1 MKLESKMSEINIV
14 VISISYINYKLNK
27 IKCLT
32 AYQVCYIFNSTKE
45 RNNQPRRYT
54 MTNSEY
60 TKKWNRDEDDNFA
73 TFLTNWH
80 AGDMVIIDGIE
91 DLEESDIENADPID
105 MADWGI
111 TDPQEWI
118 DAYSV
123 AITELRK

>member
-1 MKLESKMSEINIV
+1 
-14 VISISYINYKLNK
+14 
-27 IKCLT
+27 
-32 AYQVCYIFNSTKE
+32 
-45 RNNQPRRYT
+45 

-60 TKKWNRDEDDNFA
+60 TKKWNRDENDNFA

-91 DLEESDIENADPID
+91 ELEESDIENADPID

>member
-1 MKLESKMSEINIV
+1 
-14 VISISYINYKLNK
+14 
-27 IKCLT
+27 
-32 AYQVCYIFNSTKE
+32 
-45 RNNQPRRYT
+45 

-80 AGDMVIIDGIE
+80 AGDQVIIDGIE
-91 DLEESDIENADPID
+91 ELEESDIENADPID

-111 TDPQEWI
+111 TNPQEWI